1 MLIDSKDLINLPV
14 VTQSNQPLGKVAGLV
29 LDADS
34 QSIYQY
40 RVKPSGLG
48 GFFSHELLIHRDQVV
63 AVTADK
69 MIVEDLVYTKLAA
82 QIRGT
87 DQPPR
92 PAEAITSE

>member
-14 VTQSNQPLGKVAGLV
+14 ATQSGQHLGKVAGWV

-48 GFFSHELLIHRDQVV
+48 GLFSHELLIHREQII

-69 MIVEDLVYTKLAA
+69 VIVEDLVYTKLAA
-82 QIRGT
+82 QSNGAAKN
-87 DQPPR
+87 PR